1 MERRRQLISHTL
13 KAKKRRL
20 QPGPDPGDAAEPE
33 TWEGPGAVDSALRYL
48 ASLFPRQLFEDALP
62 PLVLK
67 HQLYSLVKD
76 RTAVDRHLS
85 RLKDEGLVRL
95 FQLGFDTEAFGVVF
109 AQDYVAQGQ
118 VLPHPQPWEGG
129 PREGLVWVT
138 GPPVSAQVLQS
149 VEGKEQ
155 AGTVRRFLQ
164 TAFTSCADVSY
175 EKGRML
181 RDFGFQDH
189 DITWVA
195 EGAGGRGTQPPRAP
209 GPAAFPLS
217 PQRPLGVLCGCSPPQ
232 RGRISV
238 LGEGFPYNLPHV
250 GLGRS
255 PCVPSS
261 SAPPQRGRIRMPGL
275 WSKGWLVSAGVLTVR
290 DAGSWWLAVPGA
302 GRFVK
307 CFIKG
312 RKAVQAMI
320 QKAKYKE
327 VLLSDL
333 QSRRAPRA
341 VKLGLPYHIH
351 DLIGA
356 QLVDWYVPPRLPAP
370 PSCQL

>member
-1 MERRRQLISHTL
+1 APGRLGSLLLTL
-13 KAKKRRL
+13 CRWLA
-20 QPGPDPGDAAEPE
+20 
-33 TWEGPGAVDSALRYL
+33 EGPGAVDSALRYL

-109 AQDYVAQGQ
+109 AQDYVAK
-118 VLPHPQPWEGG
+118 
-129 PREGLVWVT
+129 
-138 GPPVSAQVLQS
+138 VLQS

-189 DITWVA
+189 DIT
-195 EGAGGRGTQPPRAP
+195 
-209 GPAAFPLS
+209 L
-217 PQRPLGVLCGCSPPQ
+217 
-232 RGRISV
+232 
-238 LGEGFPYNLPHV
+238 
-250 GLGRS
+250 
-255 PCVPSS
+255 
-261 SAPPQRGRIRMPGL
+261 
-275 WSKGWLVSAGVLTVR
+275 LVSAGVLTVR

-356 QLVDWYVPPRLPAP
+356 QLVDCVPSTSGTLLGGCAGAPGEAGPSWAHGLSPCPPASPAP
-370 PSCQL
+370 PGPCWGAVQARRVRLDLAGLTASLRVPQRPQHLRDPAGGLCRRAG